1 MMTRHRFYTSAVV
14 GLAAWLAAGPAWAQK
29 ANDTLRIGLQDPIS
43 TADIVYDAK
52 PETSLTSEA
61 VFDGLLVYVPAT
73 QEFKPGLAESWR
85 RVDPRTLEFKLR
97 QDVTFHDGSAFSA
110 DDVVYTVNYLT
121 DPASK
126 IRFGDNWAWIERAE
140 KVDQST
146 VRIVAKQPTAYD
158 LARLATN
165 TPIYPA
171 ALHGKLAEKSEFGR
185 KTPIGTGPYKVEH
198 VDPTKG
204 VMLVRNLDYKL
215 GAPWRPAAR
224 IGRIHLIPI
233 PDLQTEIAQLMTGG
247 LDLIH
252 EVPKDQAEQLAT
264 MPGFAMTASQ
274 GVVFYYMSLDSV
286 NRSGNAA
293 LSNMDVRKALMM
305 AVDRNSLVRNVVP
318 GGKAVQVVDALCVK
332 IQIGCSYGGAPP
344 AFDPAAAKQL
354 LAEAGFPDGF
364 EAEITTFPG
373 AHAVGEAVAGQLRKI
388 GVRAKVDQRTFVG
401 YRDKQRE
408 GKLQILVGHWS
419 SGGLPDVASTMTYYF
434 GGGPRDYWHDATID
448 KWAAEAAGEMD
459 PAKRSAIYRQVFD
472 HSNAHA
478 YIMPLTTFPSILVH
492 TQDLV
497 VEPGSLSPAGA
508 SVDMMHWK

>member
-1 MMTRHRFYTSAVV
+1 MIRYRMLTVAAGS
-14 GLAAWLAAGPAWAQK
+14 LAAWLVASAALAQK
-29 ANDTLRIGLQDPIS
+29 AQDTLRIGLQDPVS
-43 TADIVYDAK
+43 TVDIAQDPK
-52 PETSLTSEA
+52 PETSFTSEA
-61 VFDGLLVYVPAT
+61 VFDGLLVYVPASH
-73 QEFKPGLAESWR
+73 EFKPELAESWR

-97 QDVTFHDGSAFSA
+97 HDVKFHDGSPFTA
-110 DDVVYTVNYLT
+110 DDVVYTINYLV

-126 IRFGDNWAWIERAE
+126 IRFGDNWAWIEKAE
-140 KVDQST
+140 KIDPYT
-146 VRIVAKQPTAYD
+146 VRIIAKKPVAYD

-171 ALHGKLAEKSEFGR
+171 AIHGKLADKSEFGR
-185 KTPIGTGPYKVEH
+185 KTPVGTGPYKVEY

-204 VMLVRNLDYKL
+204 VMLVRNPDYKL
-215 GAPWRPAAR
+215 GAPWRPAAQ

-252 EVPKDQAEQLAT
+252 EVPKDQAEQLAAT
-264 MPGFAMTASQ
+264 PGFAMTANQ

-305 AVDRNSLVRNVVP
+305 AVDRKSLVQNIVP

-332 IQIGCSYGGAPP
+332 IQIGCSYDSAPP
-344 AFDPAAAKQL
+344 AFNPEAAKQL
-354 LAEAGFPDGF
+354 LAKSGYPDGF
-364 EAEITTFPG
+364 DAEITTFPG
-373 AHAVGEAVAGQLRKI
+373 AYAVAEAVAGQLRKI
-388 GVRAKVDQRTFVG
+388 GVRASVDKRTFVG
-401 YRDKQRE
+401 YREKQRD

-434 GGGPRDYWHDATID
+434 GGGPRDYWHDAAID
-448 KWAAEAAGEMD
+448 KWLLEAEGEMD
-459 PAKRSAIYRQVFD
+459 PAKRSAIYHEVFD
-472 HSNAHA
+472 YVNAHY

-492 TQDLV
+492 TSELV

-508 SVDMMHWK
+508 ALDMMHWK